1 MLGKCHFAPC
11 ISGDR
16 GASYT
21 WEDFLLEYQLQPSV
35 SQISHY
41 YRNFLLVVTFD
52 EAPCSIRE
60 QIANPRIL
68 GVASR
73 ELRAIQQTFAK
84 SRAFVMP
91 LLNPLPSLPMNKRI
105 EEYPPEEVESVP
117 LKSVPLEDASISNL
131 KQLLQ
136 VQLFDQILRPD
147 ADATIIRKRIDS
159 SKLKFGLERTLQAVQ
174 AQAERRG

>member
-1 MLGKCHFAPC
+1 
-11 ISGDR
+11 
-16 GASYT
+16 
-21 WEDFLLEYQLQPSV
+21 
-35 SQISHY
+35 
-41 YRNFLLVVTFD
+41 
-52 EAPCSIRE
+52 
-60 QIANPRIL
+60 
-68 GVASR
+68 
-73 ELRAIQQTFAK
+73 
-84 SRAFVMP
+84 
-91 LLNPLPSLPMNKRI
+91 MNKRI